1 MIRALTFGSAMAVF
15 AAACSTTPA
24 PGTEDASSVQV
35 SVISDDITEFD
46 RALSTADALVEAGN
60 TPTAIDR
67 LTQMLGDE
75 TLTDS
80 QRATLYF
87 ERGKLRLSETGYD
100 VWGGISDFETVIDTY
115 GESSV
120 AAESSELLNLARGE
134 ATSLNFALEQ
144 PETTRS
150 QRFSALMR
158 LGEHQ
163 DAIDLMLSSNL
174 RPENSELIAMYQIG
188 YLCDGEDQTGPA
200 YDAIEPDGTS
210 RELRFCDFGK

>member
-1 MIRALTFGSAMAVF
+1 MARTLLFSIALSALATACTTSPTANTEDVSSVRVSILSDDVSEFERALV
-15 AAACSTTPA
+15 
-24 PGTEDASSVQV
+24 
-35 SVISDDITEFD
+35 
-46 RALSTADALVEAGN
+46 TADQLVEAGN

-67 LTQMLGDE
+67 LTQMLGSTD
-75 TLTDS
+75 LTDA

-87 ERGKLRLSETGYD
+87 ERGKLRQSADGYD
-100 VWGGISDFETVIDTY
+100 VWGAITDYETLLDQY
-115 GESSV
+115 PSSPFT
-120 AAESSELLNLARGE
+120 AEATEQIGLARGE
-134 ATSLNFALEQ
+134 ATSLNGVLEQ

-150 QRFSALMR
+150 QRFSALLR

-174 RPENSELIAMYQIG
+174 RPENEELIAMYQIG

-200 YDAIEPDGTS
+200 YDAIEPDGTT